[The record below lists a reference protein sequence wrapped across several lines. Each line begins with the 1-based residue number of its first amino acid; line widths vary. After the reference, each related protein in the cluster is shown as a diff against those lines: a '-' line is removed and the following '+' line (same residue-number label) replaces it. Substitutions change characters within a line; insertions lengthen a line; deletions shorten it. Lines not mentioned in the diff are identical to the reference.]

1 MILETKV
8 PPQNLDA
15 ERALIGAILIDSL
28 SLDKISR
35 VITPQSFYDPR
46 NSLIFN
52 AIIELADQNKPIDAL
67 TLTDQLK
74 KDKKF
79 KQSGGAV
86 YISEI
91 VASVPSSLNIE
102 EYATIVKEN
111 QTRRELISI
120 SSTLEAM
127 ARDESEK
134 LEDII
139 NSLEQDILDITK
151 SSGKNDFYD
160 MKTLL
165 EMQMEKADLYAKN
178 PDSLRGLSTGLSSV
192 DKLLGGLHK
201 SDLIILAARPSVGK
215 SAFAFHIARHAAVA
229 EKKTVA
235 IFSLEMPALQVTE
248 RMLSQQSEI
257 DMWNLRVGKL
267 TEKDYKKLAIAHGIL
282 NDSNILIDET
292 PGINMLQIRSKAKRL
307 MIEKG
312 LDLIVIDYLQLMQTR
327 EIDNRAVAVGEI
339 SRSLK
344 ILARELNIPILAL
357 SQLNR
362 AVENRSERIPQLSDL
377 RESGSIEQDAD
388 VVIFL
393 SREALSEDDEV
404 NPASIKVD
412 LTVAKHRNG
421 PIGRSTLEFVSKQQR
436 FVDIG

>member
-1 MILETKV
+1 MEAKV

-15 ERALIGAILIDSL
+15 ERALIGAILIDSI
-28 SLDKISR
+28 SLDKISQI
-35 VITPQSFYDPR
+35 ITPKSFYDPR
-46 NSLIFN
+46 NSLIYK

-120 SSTLEAM
+120 SSTLEAK

-134 LEDII
+134 VADVID
-139 NSLEQDILDITK
+139 SLEQDILDISK
-151 SSGKNDFYD
+151 SSGKNDFFD
-160 MKTLL
+160 MNTLL
-165 EMQMEKADLYAKN
+165 ELQMEKADLYAKN
-178 PDSLRGLSTGLSSV
+178 PDTLRGLPSGLNSV
-192 DKLLGGLHK
+192 DKLLGGLHR

-215 SAFAFHIARHAAVA
+215 SAFAFHLARHAAVA
-229 EKKTVA
+229 DKKTVA
-235 IFSLEMPALQVTE
+235 IFSLEMPALQVAE

-267 TEKDYKKLAIAHGIL
+267 TEKDYKKLAMAHGIL
-282 NDSNILIDET
+282 NDSSILIDET

-327 EIDNRAVAVGEI
+327 EIENRAVAVGEI

-393 SREALSEDDEV
+393 SRESISEEDDV
-404 NPASIKVD
+404 NPVSIKVD
-412 LTVAKHRNG
+412 LTIAKHRNG
-421 PIGRSTLEFVSKQQR
+421 PIGRTTLEFIGKQQR

>member
-1 MILETKV
+1 MDNKI

-15 ERALIGAILIDSL
+15 ERALIGAILIDSFN
-28 SLDKISR
+28 LDKVSQI
-35 VITPQSFYDPR
+35 INQKSFYDPR
-46 NSLIFN
+46 NALIFN

-91 VASVPSSLNIE
+91 ITSVPSSLNIE

-111 QTRRELISI
+111 QIRRDLISI
-120 SSTLEAM
+120 SNSLETK
-127 ARDESEK
+127 ARDEAEK
-134 LEDII
+134 VEDVID
-139 NSLEQDILDITK
+139 SLEQDILDMSKT
-151 SSGKNDFYD
+151 SGKNDFFD
-160 MKTLL
+160 MNTLL
-165 EMQMEKADLYAKN
+165 ELQMEKADLYAKN
-178 PDSLRGLSTGLSSV
+178 PDALRGLPSGLNSV

-215 SAFAFHIARHAAVA
+215 SAFAFHLARHAAVA
-229 EKKTVA
+229 DKKTVA

-267 TEKDYKKLAIAHGIL
+267 SEKDYKKLAMAHGIL
-282 NDSNILIDET
+282 NESNILIDET

-307 MIEKG
+307 KIEKG

-327 EIDNRAVAVGEI
+327 EIENRAVAVGEI

-388 VVIFL
+388 VVMFL
-393 SREALSEDDEV
+393 SRESMSDEDEV
-404 NPASIKVD
+404 NPASLKVD
-412 LTVAKHRNG
+412 LTIAKHRNG
-421 PIGRSTLEFVSKQQR
+421 PIGRTTLEFIGKQQR